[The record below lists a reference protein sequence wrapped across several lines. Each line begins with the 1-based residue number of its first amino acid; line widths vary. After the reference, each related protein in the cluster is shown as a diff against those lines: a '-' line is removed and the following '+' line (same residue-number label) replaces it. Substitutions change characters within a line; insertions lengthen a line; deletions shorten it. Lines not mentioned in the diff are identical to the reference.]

1 MDKNKVTLPPAAAQV
16 IERYRAEG
24 FSNATILQRYFDGGV
39 DESDAAILS
48 VDADRLPNALANGY
62 KIEWAGVS

>member
-1 MDKNKVTLPPAAAQV
+1 MDKPKVTLPQAIASI

-24 FSNATILQRYFDGGV
+24 FSNATILQRYFDGAV

-48 VDADRLPNALANGY
+48 VDADVLIAAL
-62 KIEWAGVS
+62 V